1 MPHPNATATDKTDPL
16 DDLEN
21 RDFVCFRHC
30 YAFPPF
36 AKRVRGCVA
45 VEVSVSRAMDEIV
58 RVLKVAAVD
67 CAGDSVVYAHRT
79 VPQCYL
85 GRDLSGWLVRADRAI
100 LSSVVN
106 STSGS
111 MSRREGS
118 KATKL
123 AEAINLFL
131 QRCVD
136 LKFLVGINR
145 EEKVFL
151 GDCFYVMRL
160 EEDARGV
167 PDKEVDRKLLDLVEL
182 LKRRVEVRDRRN
194 GFRSVRSFVASE
206 ARAVL
211 NADAPLFEAL
221 AQENLI
227 CACVAGN
234 VDLFQFVPRVVH
246 SGFLHVGSVGNTL
259 AKRWVLLR
267 EKSLIVF
274 GENRKQVLFEVEL
287 AMATCEPDFSTN
299 DDFRFVVTTTNERIV
314 MMTHSLCERN
324 VWLKL
329 VAPLNTI
336 VAEEN
341 ELINQAE
348 AIITSTSFFV
358 NSQ

>member
-1 MPHPNATATDKTDPL
+1 
-16 DDLEN
+16 
-21 RDFVCFRHC
+21 
-30 YAFPPF
+30 
-36 AKRVRGCVA
+36 
-45 VEVSVSRAMDEIV
+45 MDEFV
-58 RVLKVAAVD
+58 RVLKIASID

-85 GRDLSGWLVRADRAI
+85 GRDLSGWLVRADRSV
-100 LSSVVN
+100 LSSVV
-106 STSGS
+106 SVAAGS
-111 MSRREGS
+111 LGRREGS
-118 KATKL
+118 KAAKV
-123 AEAINLFL
+123 AEAINTFL

-136 LKFLVGINR
+136 LKFLVGVNR
-145 EEKVFL
+145 EEKLCL
-151 GDCFYVMRL
+151 GDCFYVLRL
-160 EEDARGV
+160 EEGARGA

-182 LKRRVEVRDRRN
+182 LKRRVEVKDRRH

-206 ARAVL
+206 ARAAL
-211 NADAPLFEAL
+211 NADAPLFETL

-227 CACVAGN
+227 CACAAGN
-234 VDLFQFVPRVVH
+234 VELYQFVPRVVH
-246 SGFLHVGSVGNTL
+246 SGFLHLGAVGSAL

-287 AMATCEPDFSTN
+287 TMATCEPEYSGN

-314 MMTHSLCERN
+314 MMTHSVCERN

-329 VAPLNTI
+329 IVPMNTI

-358 NSQ
+358 NSE